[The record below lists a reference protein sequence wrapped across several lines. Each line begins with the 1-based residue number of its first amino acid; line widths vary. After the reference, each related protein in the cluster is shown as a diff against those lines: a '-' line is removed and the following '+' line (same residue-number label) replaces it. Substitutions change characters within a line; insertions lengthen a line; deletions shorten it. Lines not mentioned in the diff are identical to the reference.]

1 MIHVLWSLKYVLTLI
16 GFAIFAMATFLFVE
30 RGYAQTVYVPGIWVD
45 PDGCEHWV
53 MDDGAEGYMTPNIR
67 PDGRPV

>member
-1 MIHVLWSLKYVLTLI
+1 MIHVLWSLKYVLTMI

-30 RGYAQTVYVPGIWVD
+30 LGYAQTLYLPGIWVD

-53 MDDGAEGYMTPNIR
+53 MDDGA
-67 PDGRPV
+67 